1 MNCADEKE
9 PYAQR
14 LCHPSAAAPPFGDT
28 AGFADGRP
36 QQSAGEATHHLLEA
50 AGVQISSP
58 FVPQMRKSAAAS
70 AETSPR
76 VLEAR
81 MKKVQDKR
89 RGASRL
95 EE

>member
-1 MNCADEKE
+1 MNCADEEE

-14 LCHPSAAAPPFGDT
+14 LCHLSAAAPPFGDT

-58 FVPQMRKSAAAS
+58 FAPQMRKSAAAS